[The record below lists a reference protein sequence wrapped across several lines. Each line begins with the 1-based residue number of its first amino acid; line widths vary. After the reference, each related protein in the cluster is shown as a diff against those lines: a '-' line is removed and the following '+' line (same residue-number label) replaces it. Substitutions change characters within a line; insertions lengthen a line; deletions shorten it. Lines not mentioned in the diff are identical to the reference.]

1 MTIVEIARTIRET
14 LRELFGA
21 RLVAQLTM
29 DLLNTR
35 ADAERMRSEYQ
46 GIIADL
52 RADKAQLSAR
62 LAMHESKIGL
72 VPLDQKKVQP
82 HFDFSNF
89 PPVKTSWQQLQEEND
104 AQIAKELAEEAAQK
118 LKAANP
124 A

>member
-1 MTIVEIARTIRET
+1 MTIVEIAQEIREV
-14 LRELFGA
+14 LRQLFGT

-52 RADKAQLSAR
+52 RADKAQLNAR

-82 HFDFSNF
+82 HFDFAHF
-89 PPVKTSWQQLQEEND
+89 PPVKTSWQQMVEEND
-104 AQIAKELAEEAAQK
+104 AQIAKELAEETAQRS
-118 LKAANP
+118 KAANP